1 MAFIETRLLDCVAY
15 GTQGGP
21 TWSTRRVGLRS
32 GIKRRNAQRRR
43 PLYRFIVLYQN
54 LKEVDHQNVINAFNA
69 CRGGVFAFRLKDWS
83 DYRAVDQLVTVGTGA
98 PQTVQLTKLYEF
110 GTQNMSR
117 PIRKPVSATLTD
129 DSAPLASSVDMTT
142 GMATFTASV
151 GGIVRWS
158 GEFDV
163 PVTFEEDELLFD
175 AVNRSTAGGLLLTA
189 DVGLEEDLSA

>member
-1 MAFIETRLLDCVAY
+1 
-15 GTQGGP
+15 
-21 TWSTRRVGLRS
+21 
-32 GIKRRNAQRRR
+32 
-43 PLYRFIVLYQN
+43 
-54 LKEVDHQNVINAFNA
+54 
-69 CRGGVFAFRLKDWS
+69 
-83 DYRAVDQLVTVGTGA
+83 
-98 PQTVQLTKLYEF
+98 
-110 GTQNMSR
+110 
-117 PIRKPVSATLTD
+117 VSATLTD

-189 DVGLEEDLSA
+189 DVGLEEDLSE